1 MNAIQYKFPQDSWQ
15 TILLLAFFLYV
26 DQASVG
32 TLGSRIR
39 NAVGGA
45 RTLDILRKL
54 TVSVHIAEALAML
67 VVNIKRGSSP
77 LVGVRWSVA
86 NVSSSGSSPPLL
98 SASRRGFRS
107 VVRLLYSADSS
118 GQQRHLVNLID
129 SNASLSVQNKRSAV
143 VLPTQA
149 QNGGK
154 QKFDKNEIRTHAGR
168 TQWLTDEI
176 VVRLAGHRLNHSA
189 ILPNFPPR
197 WSGCRYISIER
208 TT

>member
-86 NVSSSGSSPPLL
+86 NVSSSGSSPPLW
-98 SASRRGFRS
+98 SVSRRGSRS
-107 VVRLLYSADSS
+107 VVRIQYSANSS
-118 GQQRHLVNLID
+118 GQQRHLVNSID
-129 SNASLSVQNKRSAV
+129 SIVLLSVQKE
-143 VLPTQA
+143 A
-149 QNGGK
+149 QSCSPHPHVQNDRT

-168 TQWLTDEI
+168 TQWLTD
-176 VVRLAGHRLNHSA
+176 
-189 ILPNFPPR
+189 
-197 WSGCRYISIER
+197 
-208 TT
+208 

>member
-77 LVGVRWSVA
+77 LVGLKWVVTTF
-86 NVSSSGSSPPLL
+86 VV
-98 SASRRGFRS
+98 GFPS
-107 VVRLLYSADSS
+107 WISFGALTAA
-118 GQQRHLVNLID
+118 VN
-129 SNASLSVQNKRSAV
+129 
-143 VLPTQA
+143 
-149 QNGGK
+149 NG
-154 QKFDKNEIRTHAGR
+154 I
-168 TQWLTDEI
+168 W
-176 VVRLAGHRLNHSA
+176 
-189 ILPNFPPR
+189 
-197 WSGCRYISIER
+197 
-208 TT
+208 